1 MVIFKDASNGVW
13 DPMEEGFGVSWKRT
27 ELSTGGYNNNLLN
40 IPGHDKIWDFGIQP
54 QTLPFEVEL
63 LTNHMSLERMD
74 EKLGTMHGFFYDAY
88 GMRKTVRAYFAYNL
102 HSDSPKFRIVY
113 LREPPIVDYDTDFH
127 KVKLIFDSID
137 RYKYG
142 EEETTIETI
151 SGSTIVD
158 ISLPMKGVLSTYP
171 TIEIDGTGTNVT
183 VRTNGKTVGLGNLES
198 TKSYLINAER
208 YVVTVNEIA
217 SMIKVPKDFLI
228 IPGEVLTFDGID
240 KDFTVRVTWHD
251 RFL

>member
-1 MVIFKDASNGVW
+1 MIIFKDASNAVW
-13 DPMEEGFGVSWKRT
+13 NPMEEGFGVSWTRT

-54 QTLPFEVEL
+54 QTNPFKVEL
-63 LTNHMSLERMD
+63 LTNHMSLELMD
-74 EKLGTMHGFFYDAY
+74 SKLGTLHNFFYDMY

-102 HSDSPKFRIVY
+102 HTNSPKFRMVY

-127 KVKLIFDSID
+127 KIELIFDSID
-137 RYKYG
+137 RYKHG
-142 EEETTIETI
+142 EEATTTETVT
-151 SGSTIVD
+151 GSTAVD
-158 ISLPMKGVLSTYP
+158 MLIPMKGVLSAYP
-171 TIEIDGTGTNVT
+171 TIKIDGTGTNVS

-198 TKSYLINAER
+198 TNSYLINAER
-208 YVVTVNEIA
+208 YVVTINEAA

-228 IPGEVLTFDGID
+228 IPGEPLIFGGTN
-240 KDFTVRVTWHD
+240 KNFTVRVTWHD